1 MFNTN
6 GLVRPQIQDNGTPA
20 ATLKNHLEAVWDA
33 LELALNRCNHCAPN
47 ARDYNGSEHYD
58 EATDQYL
65 DRCATIRLVQHSIER
80 EMDAIDDQCR

>member
-6 GLVRPQIQDNGTPA
+6 GLVRPKIHDNGTPA
-20 ATLKNHLEAVWDA
+20 QTLKNDLEAVWDA
-33 LELALNRCNHCAPN
+33 LEVALNRFNRCAPN
-47 ARDYNGSEHYD
+47 ARDYNGPEHYD
-58 EATDQYL
+58 QATDQYL